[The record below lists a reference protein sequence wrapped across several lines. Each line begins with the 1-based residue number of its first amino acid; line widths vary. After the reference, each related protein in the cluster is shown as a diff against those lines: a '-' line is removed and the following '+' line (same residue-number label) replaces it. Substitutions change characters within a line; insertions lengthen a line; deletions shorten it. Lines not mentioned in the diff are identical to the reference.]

1 MKHLHLNGTDTLVLS
16 DALLPP
22 KFVRIFAP
30 RTAGVAGQ
38 IARPVARELAPAG
51 REEARITEEP
61 FCLWKASLAET
72 ERPTPLLLRI
82 ACVVFGTSVAGAIGY
97 AIYSVHGLFHADA
110 LDRAVRAFLW

>member
-1 MKHLHLNGTDTLVLS
+1 MKLLHLNGTHTFGLS
-16 DALLPP
+16 DILLPP
-22 KFVRIFAP
+22 KLARIFAP
-30 RTAGVAGQ
+30 RSKGVRGR
-38 IARPVARELAPAG
+38 IARPVVRELAPAG
-51 REEARITEEP
+51 REEAGASEEP

-82 ACVVFGTSVAGAIGY
+82 AYAVFGTSVAGAIGY